1 MLKIVLY
8 SLSFIAYIGCLS
20 SFPSFSSIIL
30 LLSSILLLPVDEIQS
45 FWDGILKV
53 KNVTLKNTIAV
64 ILLFMGIL
72 LTPANNTQQGYEQR
86 HRTNDIE
93 ISPTP
98 TVQQADTSEYM
109 VEPTMEPASTDT
121 PVEPNTGLT
130 VTFIDVG
137 QGDSTLI
144 ECDGKYML
152 IDGGTS
158 DNSSRIYSFL
168 KRKNISN
175 IEILV
180 ASHADSDHI
189 GGLAGALNYAT
200 ANIILCPVTN
210 YTTKSFESFKKYA
223 DLSGTEITIP
233 NVNDTY
239 KLGGAEIVIL
249 GVNSSTDS
257 NNSSIILKIL
267 YGETSFL
274 FTGDAEREAEQIVLS
289 SGADLSATVLKVGH
303 HGSEN
308 STTYPFLR
316 EIMPKYA
323 VVSVGDNNHG
333 HPTDA
338 VLSKLRD
345 ADVQVYRT
353 DLNGD
358 IICTSNGKEVN
369 FSVEKDADINT
380 MKQ

>member
-8 SLSFIAYIGCLS
+8 SLSFVAYLGCLS
-20 SFPSFSSIIL
+20 LFPSFSSIIL
-30 LLSSILLLPVDEIQS
+30 LFSSILLLPVDEIQS
-45 FWDGILKV
+45 FLCGIFKV

-64 ILLFMGIL
+64 ILLFIGIL
-72 LTPANNTQQGYEQR
+72 LTPVNNTQRGKEQQ
-86 HRTNDIE
+86 HRIDDIE
-93 ISPTP
+93 ILPTP
-98 TVQQADTSEYM
+98 TVEQTDTSEYI
-109 VEPTMEPASTDT
+109 VEPTIEPVPTDM
-121 PVEPNTGLT
+121 PVESNTGLT

-200 ANIILCPVTN
+200 ANIILCPITN
-210 YTTKSFESFKKYA
+210 HTTKSFESFKKYA
-223 DLSGTEITIP
+223 DLSGVGITIP

-239 KLGGAEIVIL
+239 ELGGAEIVIL

-274 FTGDAEREAEQIVLS
+274 FTGDAEREAEQVVLS

-323 VVSVGDNNHG
+323 VISVGDNNHG
-333 HPTDA
+333 HPTEA

-369 FSVEKDADINT
+369 FSVEIDADINT